1 MNDQGKSPEVDEQ
14 GTDRTWTREQIQ
26 LAGGLLPYL
35 TDRGWIESRRRKESV
50 DQNGQPIPWIT
61 YPALDFLERRIR
73 PDMTVF
79 EFGGGN
85 STLWWAKRTRHV
97 TTVEH
102 DASWASRLI
111 ELIPSNVNLTHVP
124 LEKGGDYSQHAQR
137 SGGKYHIIVVDG
149 RDRVNCAVSSVH
161 SLCPDGVIVWDNTER
176 RRYNPGI
183 TALGEMGFRR
193 VEFRGPA
200 PINTWESETSVFYRP
215 GNCLGI

>member
-1 MNDQGKSPEVDEQ
+1 MNDQGDRPGVNEQ
-14 GTDRTWTREQIQ
+14 GTDRAWTQEQVR

-35 TDRGWIESRRRKESV
+35 TDRGWIESSRRQESV
-50 DQNGQPIPWIT
+50 DRNGQPIPWIT

-85 STLWWAKRTRHV
+85 STLWWAQRTRHV
-97 TTVEH
+97 TTAEH

-111 ELIPSNVNLTHVP
+111 EIIPSNVKLTHVR
-124 LEKGGDYSQHAQR
+124 LVKGGDYSQHAKR
-137 SGGKYHIIVVDG
+137 SGGQYHIIVVDG

-161 SLCPDGVIVWDNTER
+161 SLRPDGVIVWDNTER
-176 RRYNPGI
+176 RRYDPGI
-183 TALGEMGFRR
+183 RALGEMEFRHI
-193 VEFRGPA
+193 EFRGPA